1 MEEIRSYILSVTA
14 AAILCAMVTALA
26 GKGGPLSALL
36 KLMTG
41 VVMAAVVISPVVKV
55 STVNLNRYLDSL
67 NLDAIAAVDAGTN
80 STREQTHARIKEQ
93 LESYILDK
101 AAGLSVDMSVDVV
114 LDGETMLPAS
124 VTIEGN
130 ASPYARTVMKN
141 ILHED
146 LGIPL
151 EALTWK

>member
-26 GKGGPLSALL
+26 GKGGTLSALL

-41 VVMAAVVISPVVKV
+41 VVMAAVVISPLVKV
-55 STVNLNRYLDSL
+55 SAVNLNRYLDSL
-67 NLDAIAAVDAGTN
+67 NLDAVAAVEAGTN
-80 STREQTHARIKEQ
+80 SAREQIQARIKEQ

-124 VTIEGN
+124 VIIEGR
-130 ASPYARTVMKN
+130 ASPYARTVMEN
-141 ILHED
+141 ILQED